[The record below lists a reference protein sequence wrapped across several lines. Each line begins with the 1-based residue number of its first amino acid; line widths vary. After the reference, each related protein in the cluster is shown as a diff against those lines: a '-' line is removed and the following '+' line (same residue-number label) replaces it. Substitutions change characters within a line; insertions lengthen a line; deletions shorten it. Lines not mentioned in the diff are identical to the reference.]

1 MLVTP
6 LFVIVLFIY
15 VIVEIKLEF
24 CRPAVFSG
32 VRDQRER
39 GKTSGHYGQH
49 FCAGCRNVRRR
60 FEFDCSILIKHVTSA
75 FQQYKVHIL
84 TPL

>member
-1 MLVTP
+1 MIGREFGGEGDCWSL
-6 LFVIVLFIY
+6 LCLLLLFIYY

-24 CRPAVFSG
+24 CWPAVFSG
-32 VRDQRER
+32 VWDQRER

-60 FEFDCSILIKHVTSA
+60 FESD
-75 FQQYKVHIL
+75 
-84 TPL
+84 